1 MAFNSIFGS
10 GGGSKPETSASTAL
24 NTATPSTSSADLKR
38 QVQEQVGQELAIA
51 NATELVNVSTFCC
64 SFWVPLLMI

>member
-10 GGGSKPETSASTAL
+10 GGGGKPETSASTAL

-51 NATELVNVSTFCC
+51 NATELVNVSTLVVDFG
-64 SFWVPLLMI
+64 SIH